1 MGTASNF
8 SIDKFTAKLADGGA
22 LASLFQCELTGAKG
36 SGSTIADF
44 KFLCKGVTFPA
55 SAIEAATITF
65 MGRALQIPSNRAAAT
80 LTTSIYNDEGMAI
93 RNHLENWMELINS
106 HKTNKRD
113 GSMKKITG
121 SSSYTGS
128 LKISQHKKD
137 DSGVSK
143 VYEFV
148 DVWPSSTGDIT
159 LSWDTNDIQTYDVT
173 WEYNYWKSPESST
186 GGATSTP

>member
-1 MGTASNF
+1 MGTSTNF
-8 SIDKFTAKLADGGA
+8 SIDKFTTKLKDGGA

-36 SGSTIADF
+36 SGSTIGGF
-44 KFLCKGVTFPA
+44 KFLCKGVSFHA
-55 SAIEAATITF
+55 SDIESATMTF
-65 MGRALQIPSNRAAAT
+65 MGRALQIPSNRAAAQ

-106 HKTNKRD
+106 HKDNKR
-113 GSMKKITG
+113 SSTMKQITG

-137 DSGVSK
+137 DTGVSK

-148 DVWPSSTGDIT
+148 DCWPSSTGEIT

-173 WEYNYWKSPESST
+173 WEYNYWKSPQSST